1 VTAPDRFYLAG
12 LALVASLGGF
22 LFGYDTAVISGTIG
36 FVTAKFGLDAVM
48 EGWYVSSA
56 LVGCVAGVSVAGML
70 SDRFGRKV
78 ALLLSALLF
87 TVSAIG
93 CALAGSHFSLIV
105 YRLVGGLGVGVAS
118 MLSPLYISE
127 ISPARVRGRM
137 VALYQL
143 AITVGILSSYFVNA
157 GLLSYSETAPPSEG
171 LMNLVFVNEVWRG
184 MLGTEAIPAL
194 LFLMLLLVVPESP
207 RWLVAR
213 GKAGEARRI
222 LGRVG
227 GSETADRQLKEIQE
241 TIAHEP
247 ETWRLILQPGIRYAL
262 VLGAVLAFLTQVSGI
277 NAIIYYGPRIL
288 EEAGFTLGDAL
299 GGQVVIGMVNVLFTF
314 VAIWKIDKLGR
325 RPLLIVGVSGIV
337 ASLVVVGFLFKFG
350 VTQGPWL
357 LAFILVFI
365 ACFAFSFGPV
375 IWVLLSEMYPTRVR
389 GRAMSIATLTL
400 WVGTAL
406 VGQLVPWLLQTLGP
420 HGTFWL
426 FALLCAPAIYLA
438 WKLLPE
444 TRGKTLEEIEAFWL
458 ARSREASSLS
468 SATHQ

>member
-1 VTAPDRFYLAG
+1 MQHDRRYLLG
-12 LALVASLGGF
+12 LALIASLGGF

-36 FVTAKFGLDAVM
+36 FVTRQFSLDAIR

-56 LVGCVAGVSVAGML
+56 LVGCVAGVAVAGWL
-70 SDRFGRKV
+70 SDKFGRRRV
-78 ALLLSALLF
+78 LLLSAALF
-87 TVSAIG
+87 SVSAIG
-93 CALAGSHFSLIV
+93 CALAIGHFDLIL
-105 YRLVGGLGVGVAS
+105 YRLIGGIGVGVAS
-118 MLSPLYISE
+118 MLSPLYIAE

-143 AITVGILSSYFVNA
+143 AITVGILTSYFANA
-157 GLLSYSETAPPSEG
+157 WLLGYSESAAAGEGLL
-171 LMNLVFVNEVWRG
+171 NLVFVEEVWRG
-184 MLGTEAIPAL
+184 MLGAETIPAL

-207 RWLVAR
+207 RWLVTR
-213 GKAGEARRI
+213 
-222 LGRVG
+222 GRVVEAKHILARTG
-227 GSETADRQLKEIQE
+227 NDADRQIREIEE

-247 ETWRLILQPGIRYAL
+247 ESWKLILQPGIRYAL

-299 GGQVVIGMVNVLFTF
+299 GGQVVIGIVNVLFTF
-314 VAIWKIDKLGR
+314 VAIYSIDRFGR
-325 RPLLIVGVSGIV
+325 RPLLIAGVSGIV
-337 ASLVVVGFLFKFG
+337 ASLIVVGLLFRTG
-350 VTQGPWL
+350 TTEGPWL
-357 LAFILVFI
+357 LAFILLFI

-389 GRAMSIATLTL
+389 GRAMSFATLTL

-406 VGQLVPWLLQTLGP
+406 VGQLVPWMLQTVGP
-420 HGTFWL
+420 HGTFWI
-426 FALLCAPAIYLA
+426 FAALCSPAIYLA

-458 ARSREASSLS
+458 GEGRLEAGG
-468 SATHQ
+468 